1 MNERIKELRKRCNL
15 TLKEFSER
23 IGMSLTGLSEIER
36 GANAVQERHIRLILA
51 AFPEVSE
58 QWLRA
63 GTGEMMRPKSPAI
76 ASILNQYSFPD
87 IIGKMLE
94 AYEQLPDEQ
103 QQTIL
108 DYARDV
114 VARIAAIPDDM
125 ASIDAKVEA
134 YRAELLAEKNMG
146 MSDHSQRT
154 EKDA

>member
-1 MNERIKELRKRCNL
+1 MNERIKELRKHYNL

-58 QWLRA
+58 QWLRT

-146 MSDHSQRT
+146 MSDQSR
-154 EKDA
+154 KNA